1 MKKLSLAIGI
11 AAACAIPMTAV
22 AGTQLYGNLK
32 YSINS
37 IDEDRVD
44 GIDGLQGRDNVSLLG
59 LKGTYGDGNVKAF
72 LHLQTGAPSDKNASG
87 SAFNQRFYF
96 GGLKGNFGKVAY
108 GRMTNAYKF
117 PGFKLDPFYNL
128 SGISTVGSY
137 ASGGATYGLS
147 PATNGFTDNALQY
160 VTPSL
165 GGVKLTGFYIDDS
178 NDDNHGYTIGGAW
191 TGSGFNAGVVYASNG
206 DTTTLP
212 GVAAGGTATRLYGSY
227 KGGAFV
233 AAASY
238 EKVDSIIAAAT
249 EAVDY
254 FYLTGTYK
262 AKSIKT
268 DFKASYGS
276 VNKGLAEGSGIVLGA
291 FYHVTGKTQAY
302 LTYSTADLDNLDSK
316 PSVVSLG
323 AIHKFSMGKQ

>member
-1 MKKLSLAIGI
+1 MKKLSLVIGI
-11 AAACAIPMTAV
+11 AAACSLPMTAT
-22 AGTQLYGNLK
+22 AGTELYGNLK

-37 IDEDRVD
+37 IDEDRMG
-44 GIDGLQGRDNVSLLG
+44 GIDGLSGRDNVSLLG
-59 LKGTYGDGNVKAF
+59 LKGTYGDNVKAF
-72 LHLQTGAPSDKNASG
+72 FHLQAGAPSDKNTSG
-87 SAFNQRFYF
+87 TALNQRFYF
-96 GGLKGNFGKVAY
+96 GGLKGNFGQVAY

-128 SGISTVGSY
+128 SGINAVGKY
-137 ASGGATYGLS
+137 AAGGATYGLS

-165 GGVKLTGFYIDDS
+165 AGFKITGGWYIDDS

-191 TGSGFNAGVVYASNG
+191 TGSGFNAGLVYASNG
-206 DTTTLP
+206 ETTTLP
-212 GVAAGGTATRLYGSY
+212 GVAADGTATRAYGSY
-227 KGGAFV
+227 TGGNFV
-233 AAASY
+233 AAVSY

-254 FYLTGTYK
+254 LYLTGTYK
-262 AKSIKT
+262 AKSINT

-276 VNKGLAEGSGIVLGA
+276 VDKGLAEGSSFVLGA
-291 FYHVTGKTQAY
+291 FYNVTDKTQAY
-302 LTYSTADLDNLDSK
+302 LTYSKADIENIDSK

-323 AIHKFSMGKQ
+323 AIHKFGMGTK